1 MSHSN
6 QRYFL
11 EHSEEPC
18 NKNQYITAA
27 TFAFELIQALV
38 PHTHTHSHTHTG
50 PCASHTHI
58 QSLVPHTHFLCAY
71 GCGVTALFK
80 NKNFNSP
87 TPIRV
92 ELWLQSAIQSVCVC
106 VCVCVCV

>member
-38 PHTHTHSHTHTG
+38 PHTHTHTQQHIQALLPHTHT
-50 PCASHTHI
+50 HTHI
-58 QSLVPHTHFLCAY
+58 QTLVPHTH
-71 GCGVTALFK
+71 THTHTHIQALVPHTHTHTDTSDTYAQIHTIHRF
-80 NKNFNSP
+80 
-87 TPIRV
+87 
-92 ELWLQSAIQSVCVC
+92 
-106 VCVCVCV
+106 